1 MNKNFFFGMALLL
14 CSACA
19 SRTEEFVVRGS
30 FPGLRDGMAVALRN
44 MEGEGTF
51 AVDTVRDGKFELRG
65 AVVSPRYCNLLI
77 IRASRMLL
85 PEWGE
90 WSILICFLII
100 LN

>member
-1 MNKNFFFGMALLL
+1 MLP
-14 CSACA
+14 
-19 SRTEEFVVRGS
+19 RTEEFVVRGS

-77 IRASRMLL
+77 YT
-85 PEWGE
+85 GE
-90 WSILICFLII
+90 QNAFFRNGENGQYLSVS
-100 LN
+100 